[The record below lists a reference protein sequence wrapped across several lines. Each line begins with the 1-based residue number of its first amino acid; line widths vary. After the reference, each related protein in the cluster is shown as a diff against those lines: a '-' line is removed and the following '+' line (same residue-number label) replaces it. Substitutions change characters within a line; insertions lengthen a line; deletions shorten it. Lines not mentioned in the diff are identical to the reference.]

1 MPLAQVF
8 ETFAGPD
15 APVEFVAYDG
25 SRAGSE
31 GSPVR
36 ITVRSP
42 AAVSYLAQAP
52 GALGLARAYVSGH
65 LDVDGDMYTALARL
79 SNAQAMDVGLAERI
93 KLFRDLGGSRTLY
106 PRLSPPPQEVQIT
119 NRWLAGLRHSK
130 GRDARAISHH
140 YDVSN
145 RFYEWVL
152 GPSMAYTCACYPT
165 ADATL
170 EEAQAAK
177 FDLVA
182 RKLGLHE
189 GMRLLDVG
197 CGWGGMVMH
206 AAREYGVKALGVTLS
221 EQQASWAQQAI
232 EKAGLSG
239 LAEVRHLDYRDV
251 AETDFDAVSSIGL
264 TEHIGKRQLPAYF
277 EFLLG
282 KLKPE
287 GRLLNHCIT
296 RPDNIEPP
304 VRQRG
309 FINRYVFPDG
319 ELEGPGYLVSLMHDT
334 GFEVRHEENLRE
346 HYAKT
351 LAAWGVNLDAH
362 WKEAVEEVG
371 EGTARVWRL
380 YMAGSRLGF
389 DRNHIQLHQ
398 VLGVKLTEA
407 GVSGMPLRPDWDV
420 LPATTSAPAP
430 APAQSNGDH
439 TAAGRDTALT

>member
-1 MPLAQVF
+1 MALADVF
-8 ETFAGPD
+8 KTIAGPD

-25 SRAGSE
+25 SRAGAE
-31 GSPVR
+31 DSPIR

-79 SNAQAMDVGLAERI
+79 SNAQSMEVGLSERAR
-93 KLFRDLGGSRTLY
+93 LFRELGGVRTLY
-106 PRLSPPPQEVQIT
+106 PRLAPPPQEVQVGR
-119 NRWLAGLRHSK
+119 RWVTGLRHSK
-130 GRDARAISHH
+130 GRDASAISHH

-170 EEAQAAK
+170 EEAQASK

-182 RKLGLHE
+182 RKLGLRP

-197 CGWGGMVMH
+197 CGWGGMVMQ
-206 AAREYGVKALGVTLS
+206 AAREYGVQALGVTLS

-232 EKAGLSG
+232 EQAGLSG
-239 LAEVRHLDYRDV
+239 LGGVRHLDYRDV
-251 AETDFDAVSSIGL
+251 AETDFDAVSSICL
-264 TEHIGKRQLPAYF
+264 TEHIGMRQLPGYF

-296 RPDNIEPP
+296 RPDNSEPAT
-304 VRQRG
+304 RKGG

-319 ELEGPGYLVSLMHDT
+319 ELEGPGYLVSHKHHT
-334 GFEVRHEENLRE
+334 GLDVRP
-346 HYAKT
+346 K
-351 LAAWGVNLDAH
+351 
-362 WKEAVEEVG
+362 
-371 EGTARVWRL
+371 
-380 YMAGSRLGF
+380 
-389 DRNHIQLHQ
+389 
-398 VLGVKLTEA
+398 
-407 GVSGMPLRPDWDV
+407 
-420 LPATTSAPAP
+420 
-430 APAQSNGDH
+430 
-439 TAAGRDTALT
+439 

>member
-8 ETFAGPD
+8 ETFVGPD

-25 SRAGSE
+25 SRAGAE

-36 ITVRSP
+36 LTVRSP

-79 SNAQAMDVGLAERI
+79 SNAQTMSVGLAERAR
-93 KLFRDLGGSRTLY
+93 LFRDLGGPRTLY
-106 PRLSPPPQEVQIT
+106 PRLAPPPQEVQIT

-145 RFYEWVL
+145 RFYRWVL
-152 GPSMAYTCACYPT
+152 GPSMAYTCAVYPT

-170 EEAQAAK
+170 EEAQASK

-182 RKLGLHE
+182 RKLGLHQ

-206 AAREYGVKALGVTLS
+206 AAREYGVQALGVTLS
-221 EQQASWAQQAI
+221 EQQASWGQQAI

-251 AETDFDAVSSIGL
+251 PETGFDAVSSIGL
-264 TEHIGKRQLPAYF
+264 TEHIGMRQLPSYF
-277 EFLLG
+277 SFLLG

-296 RPDNIEPP
+296 RPDNTEPP

-319 ELEGPGYLVSLMHDT
+319 ELEGPGFLVSLMHDT

-351 LAAWGVNLDAH
+351 LAAWGTNLDEH

-389 DRNHIQLHQ
+389 DRNHIELHQ
-398 VLGVKLTEA
+398 VLGVKLAADGT
-407 GVSGMPLRPDWDV
+407 SGMPLRPDWEVPRV
-420 LPATTSAPAP
+420 LA
-430 APAQSNGDH
+430 
-439 TAAGRDTALT
+439 R